1 MPLEIY
7 YSIVDGSL
15 PERLLI
21 ILYSAVAKPGA
32 ALKSPQLLPRN
43 GTPAMLYNA
52 IAKPSGELK
61 SPQLLLRSYTGARP
75 ELGHRPHGLRHVCKF
90 PQAGNHRTSSIFFI
104 RLINVKNDM
113 LPPTKQTHLL
123 LRCRMVSCRT
133 AASRMEIRQG

>member
-75 ELGHRPHGLRHVCKF
+75 ELGHRPHGVRHVCKF
-90 PQAGNHRTSSIFFI
+90 PHNGNQRTSSFFFI
-104 RLINVKNDM
+104 RLINEK
-113 LPPTKQTHLL
+113 K
-123 LRCRMVSCRT
+123 
-133 AASRMEIRQG
+133 

>member
-52 IAKPSGELK
+52 VAKPSGELK

-75 ELGHRPHGLRHVCKF
+75 ELGHRPHGVRHVCKF
-90 PQAGNHRTSSIFFI
+90 PQAGNQRTSSFFFI
-104 RLINVKNDM
+104 RLINEK
-113 LPPTKQTHLL
+113 K
-123 LRCRMVSCRT
+123 
-133 AASRMEIRQG
+133 